1 MQGDID
7 QWIEVVTLQ
16 QKTLNLLQL
25 IDKQRVPFSALHA
38 IYKTAQDLQK
48 NQDKRL
54 LSSFNPLLF
63 ETISE
68 LPTPFVYERLGV
80 KYRQIFIDEFQDTSL
95 LQWKNL
101 IPLLDNAI
109 SSTDSSILL
118 VGDAKQ
124 SIYRLLSP

>member
-1 MQGDID
+1 MLADID
-7 QWIEVVTLQ
+7 QWIEAVTLQ

-38 IYKTAQDLQK
+38 IYKTAQDTQK

-54 LSSFNPLLF
+54 LSSFNSLLF

-80 KYRQIFIDEFQDTSL
+80 KYRQIFIFMVTMIVKECLLCIFIQIIRGKCTLSL
-95 LQWKNL
+95 EQIN
-101 IPLLDNAI
+101 IGMMD
-109 SSTDSSILL
+109 
-118 VGDAKQ
+118 
-124 SIYRLLSP
+124 